1 MKPKE
6 LLVGKC
12 IMEAEDLKL
21 GQYYIIEEI
30 NVGQSHSSVVV
41 KGRSFNSIC
50 FEYFDQ
56 NKEEVNIYE
65 EYSPYKRVNKHAKHT
80 DAEKEILIEGY
91 KTKLKKI
98 LDVDM
103 RSLKTYED
111 LHKILV
117 ELTDYVEKLIELG
130 AEM

>member
-1 MKPKE
+1 MKPNS

-12 IMEAEDLKL
+12 IREVEGLNL
-21 GQYYIIEEI
+21 GQYYVIEEV

-41 KGRSFNSIC
+41 NGKGYNSIY
-50 FEYFDQ
+50 FEYYNED
-56 NKEEVNIYE
+56 KKKVNIYE

-80 DAEKEILIEGY
+80 DTEKEILIEGY
-91 KTKLKKI
+91 KAKLKKI
-98 LDVDM
+98 LDVDR

-117 ELTDYVEKLIELG
+117 ELTENVEKLIELG
-130 AEM
+130 AEI